1 MTYHGLWRDRK
12 AVPKVRPVSRADV
25 PGRFRAVVLVDL
37 NDGTGERSFNDE
49 KTYDTRDK
57 AQTAAVNL
65 VREHGP
71 DHYVRKA
78 RT

>member
-37 NDGTGERSFNDE
+37 NDGTGERSFDGPIFN
-49 KTYDTRDK
+49 TRDR

-71 DHYVRKA
+71 DYYVRKA